1 MFDKSII
8 IGMASDH
15 AGFELKEYIKGLL
28 LANGYKVKDYGT
40 HSEESVDYP
49 DFAHPLASDISGNRL
64 QTGILICGTG
74 NGISMTANKHDN
86 VRCALCWDPEI
97 ARLARQHNDANILAL
112 PGRFISKDKGAE
124 FQSLEQV
131 EARHKAMRYGVNK
144 FFYFLYRW
152 YTMLQVKATPVLQR
166 MLRSLRER
174 YGDDIPEDIRLDF
187 RKRSRALMR
196 YIDLLTFN
204 GRTIVM
210 FVIVL
215 TGQVWAYFLYEIL
228 VLNIVLVFVSR
239 RHERMC
245 SAFVD
250 R

>member
-1 MFDKSII
+1 MYYTSSKSFLKVSGMFDKSII

-112 PGRFISKDKGAE
+112 PGRFISKDKAWESVEVFLNTSFEGGRHQRRIDKINCKPSADSS
-124 FQSLEQV
+124 QSH
-131 EARHKAMRYGVNK
+131 A
-144 FFYFLYRW
+144 
-152 YTMLQVKATPVLQR
+152 
-166 MLRSLRER
+166 
-174 YGDDIPEDIRLDF
+174 
-187 RKRSRALMR
+187 
-196 YIDLLTFN
+196 
-204 GRTIVM
+204 
-210 FVIVL
+210 
-215 TGQVWAYFLYEIL
+215 
-228 VLNIVLVFVSR
+228 
-239 RHERMC
+239 
-245 SAFVD
+245 
-250 R
+250 